1 MKDTLIG
8 IVLGDGY
15 LEPHGRGV
23 RLQVLHSAAHR
34 PYVEWK
40 WTELME
46 LQPSPL
52 HYQENGGYPFWR
64 FVTKC
69 HPILKDLRSSF
80 YRDGRKVV
88 PDTIGELLVRPKS
101 LAVWFMDDGT
111 IDRRQGSVLFETQCF
126 STTDIERLREV
137 LRVNFSLQASVHRSG
152 RGRGYRLYIP
162 VREAARLAR
171 IISPYVLP
179 ELRYK
184 LPFPVTTEGD
194 WA

>member
-34 PYVEWK
+34 PHVEWK

-111 IDRRQGSVLFETQCF
+111 IDNGRDQCSSRHSVSARRTSNDFEKCCERTSHFRPGC
-126 STTDIERLREV
+126 IEAEGDEGID
-137 LRVNFSLQASVHRSG
+137 S
-152 RGRGYRLYIP
+152 
-162 VREAARLAR
+162 
-171 IISPYVLP
+171 ISPSAN
-179 ELRYK
+179 RQDSR
-184 LPFPVTTEGD
+184 G
-194 WA
+194 